1 MGFFHYIKRD
11 LHAVFERDPAA
22 RNTLEVILAYP
33 GFHAIFIHRISHA
46 MWKLKIPIIPRLLS
60 HIARFLTGIEI
71 HPAAKIGSGF
81 FIDHGMGVVIG
92 ETAEIGEDVLLYQGV
107 TLGGTGKE
115 KGKRHP
121 TLGNHVVVGAG
132 AKILGPINI
141 GDYAKIGANSVVLK
155 SAPDYSI
162 VVGVPGRVIKKKVM
176 RIEQEGIVETL
187 DHVKLPDPVDE
198 RLHELSEHIAR
209 LESRLAKLETPE
221 GKGIQGGIMKVFNT
235 MTGKKEDFIPL
246 TKGKVGIYACG
257 VTVYDY
263 CHLGHARSAVVFDV
277 MHRYL
282 RYKGFDVKFV
292 KNFTDIDDK
301 IIKRA
306 NEEGAAWDTVAK
318 KYIDEYY
325 RDMDALGIARA
336 DIEPKATEH
345 ISEMIAVIKT
355 LIEKG
360 YAYAVQEGENQSVYF
375 EVEKFPEYSKLS
387 KKDINDLLAG
397 ARVSIDE
404 RKKSPVDFALWKASK
419 EGEPWWESPWG
430 KGRPGWH
437 IECTAMAIKHLGE
450 TFDIHGGGADL
461 IFPHHENEI
470 AQSEAYTGK
479 PFANYWMHNGF
490 ITIDKEK
497 MSKSLGNFFT
507 IREILDKYDAEVI
520 RLFLTSSHYRSPI
533 EFSREQLHDAEASL
547 DRYYTTVSRIDDFL
561 SAETTPSKKAV
572 NAAEFEGFLN
582 KFKDGFESAMDDD
595 FNTALATG
603 HIFELV
609 REINIFLD
617 AKPSGDEAA
626 ALIEKA
632 KHVSN
637 SVEQVLNLFN
647 RTPAEWNIA
656 LLKSK
661 KIALSEADIE
671 QKIKDRQA
679 ARQNKDWAAADAV
692 RKELDEKGIIL
703 EDKRDGTS
711 WKVKI

>member
-1 MGFFHYIKRD
+1 MGFFHDIKRD
-11 LHAVFERDPAA
+11 LDAVFERDPAA
-22 RNTLEVILAYP
+22 GNTLEVILAYP

-46 MWKLKIPIIPRLLS
+46 LWKLKIPIIPRLFS

-71 HPAAKIGSGF
+71 HPGAKIGAGF

-132 AKILGPINI
+132 TKILGPINI
-141 GDYAKIGANSVVLK
+141 GDYVKIGANSVVLK

-162 VVGVPGRVIKKKVM
+162 VVGVPGKVIKKKVM

-209 LESRLAKLETPE
+209 LEDRLEKLE

-282 RYKGFDVKFV
+282 RYKGIDVKFV

-306 NEEGAAWDTVAK
+306 NEEGASWDVVAK

-345 ISEMIAVIKT
+345 IGEMIEVIKT
-355 LIEKG
+355 LIEKE
-360 YAYAVQEGENQSVYF
+360 YAYAVQEGDNQSVYF
-375 EVEKFPEYSKLS
+375 EVEKFSGYAKLS
-387 KKDINDLLAG
+387 KKDIDDLLAG
-397 ARVSIDE
+397 ARVDVDE

-507 IREILDKYDAEVI
+507 IRDILDKYDAEVI

-533 EFSREQLHDAEASL
+533 EFSQEQLHDAEASL

-561 SAETTPSKKAV
+561 SHGATGKGQKASGV
-572 NAAEFEGFLN
+572 KEFAAITDGF
-582 KFKDGFESAMDDD
+582 KEQFESAMDDD
-595 FNTALATG
+595 FNTALAIG

-609 REINIFLD
+609 REINKFLD
-617 AKPSGDEAA
+617 AKPSGDEAT
-626 ALIEKA
+626 ALIKKA
-632 KHVSN
+632 KDALN
-637 SVEQVLNLFN
+637 SVARVLNLFN
-647 RTPAEWNIA
+647 RTPALWNIA

-679 ARQNKDWAAADAV
+679 ARQSKDWAAADAV
-692 RKELDEKGIIL
+692 RNELDEKGIIL

-711 WKVKI
+711 WKVKIS